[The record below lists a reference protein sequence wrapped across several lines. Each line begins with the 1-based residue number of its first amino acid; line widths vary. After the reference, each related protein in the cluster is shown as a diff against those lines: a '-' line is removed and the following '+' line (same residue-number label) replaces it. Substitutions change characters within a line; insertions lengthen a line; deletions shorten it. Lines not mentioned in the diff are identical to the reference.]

1 MMIDDQVLISN
12 PGTGFPDFLLDDGY
26 MNAMLCAEEA
36 ELMRALGDPLFDPS
50 VGGGEFSGSDDTL
63 DTKVNDKSVIIA
75 AASAAGLTRNGGL
88 KRAAF
93 SMNDLTA
100 LQPNHNGN
108 GNGSAK
114 AKRDQGKVKGRRG
127 SKKSNKLKSLDE
139 NQPLAMKQEE
149 LSSLGTLD
157 QPDLMPNMH
166 YGVHRPGA
174 GPSGPYQDS
183 QQQVMMPP
191 QSMPQGTHHHPGQ
204 LGTSAGH
211 PGQQTSPWSH
221 QSGPPHGGFP
231 PPPHGM
237 YPNQGPNDPGHHNPG
252 QAPGAPLGSPLG
264 SPQMHPGHHVSG
276 PFDQHQQQ
284 VVPGRDPSGMLS
296 NNHPGGHSMYAHQH
310 QQGGPPPATQGV
322 KIPGANP
329 VHHPGG
335 FPGPPHMNGHL
346 NGACPPGG
354 LPGGLPGGPH
364 GGSLRRVASSP
375 NFGKLHLEHATKAKD
390 QPGQPGGLMNGHA
403 VVGQDQGPPGANG
416 HPGDT
421 RVRIGTLTLEE
432 RRARILRYRQKR
444 HERNFRKRIKYNC
457 RKTLADSRP
466 RIRGRFARNDEIEE
480 LLKQKKLEEAK
491 NSGSGSG
498 ESSGGSSSKSD
509 EKQASDTDKEVKSND
524 MAAAS

>member
-1 MMIDDQVLISN
+1 
-12 PGTGFPDFLLDDGY
+12 
-26 MNAMLCAEEA
+26 
-36 ELMRALGDPLFDPS
+36 
-50 VGGGEFSGSDDTL
+50 
-63 DTKVNDKSVIIA
+63 
-75 AASAAGLTRNGGL
+75 
-88 KRAAF
+88 
-93 SMNDLTA
+93 
-100 LQPNHNGN
+100 
-108 GNGSAK
+108 
-114 AKRDQGKVKGRRG
+114 
-127 SKKSNKLKSLDE
+127 
-139 NQPLAMKQEE
+139 
-149 LSSLGTLD
+149 
-157 QPDLMPNMH
+157 
-166 YGVHRPGA
+166 
-174 GPSGPYQDS
+174 
-183 QQQVMMPP
+183 
-191 QSMPQGTHHHPGQ
+191 
-204 LGTSAGH
+204 
-211 PGQQTSPWSH
+211 
-221 QSGPPHGGFP
+221 
-231 PPPHGM
+231 
-237 YPNQGPNDPGHHNPG
+237 
-252 QAPGAPLGSPLG
+252 
-264 SPQMHPGHHVSG
+264 
-276 PFDQHQQQ
+276 
-284 VVPGRDPSGMLS
+284 MLS

-329 VHHPGG
+329 VHPPVG

-346 NGACPPGG
+346 NGTCPPGG
-354 LPGGLPGGPH
+354 H